1 MKRLLIALLCLSLL
15 GVAPALAEEDTHIV
29 FWHCASDNVGALVE
43 GYVADFNATVGAE
56 HHIVVEAVFQGS
68 YNDAVTK
75 MNSMIGTETMAD
87 LPDVLQM
94 DATGKISYLNSG
106 AAYTVDAAQAEFAGT
121 DLAADLSQTLPAAL
135 ANWNVAGSQL
145 GLPFATSTTVT
156 YYNKTA
162 LDAVGASAP
171 ETLADIGALAPLFE
185 GDGRIIYACL
195 PNTPT
200 LANWL
205 GQLGS
210 YLVNGSNG
218 TEGAATALDCIENGA
233 LERFLTAWSDLYVTG
248 ALSNTAGSTDAF
260 VAGQQLIM
268 TSSSSSIHSVR
279 AKVDGAFEVGIA
291 VYPKVDEN
299 ASLGASVNGSCLA
312 MFDHGDAARRKAAWL
327 FAQYMAGA
335 DVQADF
341 AANTGYLPSSAA
353 ADWEEVIAGNPEF
366 AVGLRQLLETPASMR
381 SVTVG
386 PSADFYYTIQND
398 MADYL
403 EDGMSPAEGAALLE
417 SDLNGL
423 LEQYA
428 LANP

>member
-15 GVAPALAEEDTHIV
+15 GIAPAMAEEDIHIV
-29 FWHCASDNVGALVE
+29 FWHCASDAAGELVE
-43 GYVADFNATVGAE
+43 KYVADFNATVGAE
-56 HHIVVEAVFQGS
+56 HHIVVEAVYQGS
-68 YNDAVTK
+68 YSDAVTK
-75 MNSMIGTETMAD
+75 MNSMIGTDTMKD

-94 DATGKISYLNSG
+94 DATGKISYMNSG
-106 AAYTVDAAQAEFAGT
+106 VAYTVDAAQAEFAGT
-121 DLAADLSQTLPAAL
+121 ELAADLAQTLPAAL

-156 YYNKTA
+156 YYNKTV
-162 LDAVGASAP
+162 LDAVGATAP

-185 GDGRIIYACL
+185 GDERVIYACL

-218 TEGAATALDCIENGA
+218 TEGTATALDCVENGA
-233 LERFLTAWSDLYVTG
+233 LERFLTAWSNLYVTG

-268 TSSSSSIHSVR
+268 TSSSSSIHSVLG
-279 AKVDGAFEVGIA
+279 KVNGAFEVGIA
-291 VYPKVDEN
+291 VYPKVDED

-312 MFDHGDAARRKAAWL
+312 MFDHEDAARREASWR
-327 FAQYMAGA
+327 FVQYMASPE
-335 DVQADF
+335 VQADF
-341 AANTGYLPSSAA
+341 AAGTGYLPSSAA
-353 ADWEEVIAGNPEF
+353 TGWDEVIEANPEF
-366 AVGLRQLLETPASMR
+366 AVGLRQLLETPEAMR

-386 PSADFYYTIQND
+386 PSADFYYAIQND

-403 EDGMSPAEGAALLE
+403 EDGMSPAEGVELLAG
-417 SDLNGL
+417 DLNGL